1 MSPEALTAQLHAT
14 IPLTAAMATEV
25 RAFDGRRLEI
35 SAPLEANRNL
45 HGTAF
50 GGSLAT
56 LGILG
61 GWSLIASALD
71 AIGIRA
77 RIVVQH
83 SECEFREPVSADFT
97 AVSELPNLE
106 WPRFVAT
113 LRRHRRARVAIETT
127 ILAEHRPM
135 ASHRGRFAAFLE
147 FDSESSSEDRA
158 PSP

>member
-14 IPLTAAMATEV
+14 IPLTAAMATRV
-25 RAFDGRRLEI
+25 LAFDGRRMEI
-35 SAPLEANRNL
+35 GAPLDPNRNL

-61 GWSLIASALD
+61 GWSLVAAALD
-71 AIGIRA
+71 AAGIRA

-83 SECEFREPVSADFT
+83 SDCEFREPVRADFT
-97 AVSELPNLE
+97 AVSRLPEAE

-113 LRRHRRARVAIETT
+113 LSRHRRARIAIETT
-127 ILAEHRPM
+127 ILADHQ
-135 ASHRGRFAAFLE
+135 AVVSHRGRFAAFLE
-147 FDSESSSEDRA
+147 SAASESA
-158 PSP
+158 H

>member
-1 MSPEALTAQLHAT
+1 MSPEALTAQLHRT
-14 IPLTAAMATEV
+14 IPLTAAMAADV
-25 RAFDGRRLEI
+25 RSFDGRRLEI
-35 SAPLEANRNL
+35 SAPLAANHNL

-61 GWSLIASALD
+61 GWSLVASALD
-71 AIGIRA
+71 AIGVQA

-83 SECEFREPVSADFT
+83 SECEFREPVSSDFS
-97 AVSELPNLE
+97 AVSELPEAE

-113 LRRHRRARVAIETT
+113 LRRHRRARIAIET
-127 ILAEHRPM
+127 ILVAEHRTM

-147 FDSESSSEDRA
+147 ADSESPPDPRV
-158 PSP
+158 PLP

>member
-25 RAFDGRRLEI
+25 RSFDGQRLEI
-35 SAPLEANRNL
+35 SAPLDANRNL

-61 GWSLIASALD
+61 GWSLVASALD
-71 AIGIRA
+71 ALGIRA

-83 SECEFREPVSADFT
+83 SECEFREPVSADFV
-97 AVSELPNLE
+97 AVSELPAAE

-127 ILAEHRPM
+127 ILAEHRTM
-135 ASHRGRFAAFLE
+135 ASHRGRYAAFLE
-147 FDSESSSEDRA
+147 ADSESRSA
-158 PSP
+158 A